1 MPEGDER
8 GSSADAHTYGTHH
21 GSACVRQQAH
31 LGVPLTFQLDSPGLC
46 VIFAF
51 YYTAP
56 GIWYKHSPS
65 TKYPGDLPEFT
76 GQRNC
81 PPTHRGP
88 KCMK

>member
-65 TKYPGDLPEFT
+65 TNTQEISQSLQDKEIARQRT
-76 GQRNC
+76 GGRSA
-81 PPTHRGP
+81 
-88 KCMK
+88 